1 MRSINVM
8 VQYEPPMLMLPLLL
22 AQTLSSPAV
31 DQSTTAATR
40 AQAWIAA
47 AYPTVRTGDV
57 GFRIATDGQR
67 LHVEVLDEVARQLP
81 GRREVV
87 PALTVD
93 LRYASDG
100 ALEEATARGPFVQSV
115 ALDALKKAVTAHPE
129 WTDAQID
136 TAITN
141 AGGQFGPTAAAKLAT
156 ASPASAL
163 LRDASVTTSTFDA
176 RDARGPVWTSE
187 VTSGTRT
194 FQFAFEPISGRLVSI
209 TVK

>member
-1 MRSINVM
+1 
-8 VQYEPPMLMLPLLL
+8 MLMLLLLL
-22 AQTLSSPAV
+22 AQTLSSPTV
-31 DQSTTAATR
+31 DQRATAATR

-57 GFRIATDGQR
+57 GFRIASDGQR
-67 LHVEVLDEVARQLP
+67 LHVEVLDEPARQVP
-81 GRREVV
+81 GRRDVV

-176 RDARGPVWTSE
+176 RDARGPVWTTE
-187 VTSGTRT
+187 LTSGGRSY
-194 FQFAFEPISGRLVSI
+194 QFTFEPIGGKLIAIRA
-209 TVK
+209 K

>member
-1 MRSINVM
+1 
-8 VQYEPPMLMLPLLL
+8 MLMLLLLL
-22 AQTLSSPAV
+22 AQTLSSPTV
-31 DQSTTAATR
+31 DQRATAATR

-57 GFRIATDGQR
+57 GFRIASDGQR
-67 LHVEVLDEVARQLP
+67 LHVEVLDEPARQVP
-81 GRREVV
+81 GRRDVV

-93 LRYASDG
+93 VRYAADG
-100 ALEEATARGPFVQSV
+100 SLEEAAAHGPLVQSA
-115 ALDALKKAVTAHPE
+115 ALDALKKAVAGHPE
-129 WTDAQID
+129 WTDAQIA

-156 ASPASAL
+156 VSPASAL
-163 LRDASVTTSTFDA
+163 LRNATVTTSTFDA